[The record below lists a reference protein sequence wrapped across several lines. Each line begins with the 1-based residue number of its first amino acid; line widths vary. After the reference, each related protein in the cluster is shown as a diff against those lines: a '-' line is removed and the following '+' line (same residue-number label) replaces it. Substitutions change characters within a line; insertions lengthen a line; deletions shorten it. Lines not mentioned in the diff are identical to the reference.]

1 MACMLRGAQFIP
13 RARIAPHASRRTA
26 RAPWTR
32 GRACA
37 PASGRYSLSRVVS
50 PKVLAASDGA
60 CLSARDRASENVCAS
75 SPIAPQPQLRGFL
88 RSQAPVSVYP
98 PHARPRKMRY
108 VCVLIA
114 LGAVAPEALNT
125 FPQVTAPRTTPL
137 AARRALKRRRIAF
150 PARLQPPA
158 RVSRQP
164 AVPCARFP
172 LAARPPAAHPR
183 VSRPFRAA
191 GACNAFASAAF
202 RACFASIEALLTRTL
217 SGHPRTFEPT
227 MQTVQTDRSTLAR

>member
-1 MACMLRGAQFIP
+1 MLRGAQFIP

-158 RVSRQP
+158 RVSR
-164 AVPCARFP
+164 
-172 LAARPPAAHPR
+172 PPAALR
-183 VSRPFRAA
+183 
-191 GACNAFASAAF
+191 ACNAFASAAF
-202 RACFASIEALLTRTL
+202 RACFASVEALLTRTL
-217 SGHPRTFEPT
+217 SGHHRTFEPT